1 MISLLLVDDHEVVH
15 MGLRALLEQTEDIRV
30 AAEAGTAAEAMAQ
43 ARAVHPDV
51 VLLDVRLPDGDGV
64 EVCRALRD
72 ELPNT
77 RVLMLTSYADDEALF
92 SAIMAGAAGYLL
104 KQVRGRALVDAIRSV
119 AKGQSLLDPAMTQT
133 VLERLRSP
141 ARGNDRFSELTD
153 QERTILNLVA
163 QGKTNREIGAQLYL
177 SDKTVKHYV
186 SNILGKLQVARR
198 SEAAALWARDQTHPG
213 GGSAGAP
220 RAGA

>member
-1 MISLLLVDDHEVVH
+1 VISLLLVDDHEVVR
-15 MGLRALLEQTEDIRV
+15 MGLRSLLEQTEDIHV
-30 AAEAGTAAEAMAQ
+30 TAEAATAAEAVAQ
-43 ARAVHPDV
+43 ARASRPDV

-64 EVCRALRD
+64 EVCRTIRD
-72 ELPNT
+72 ELPGT

-104 KQVRGRALVDAIRSV
+104 KQVRGRALVDAIRAV
-119 AKGQSLLDPAMTQT
+119 AAGQSLLDPAMTQA

-141 ARGNDRFSELTD
+141 ARANDRFAELTD
-153 QERTILNLVA
+153 QERTILDLVA

-198 SEAAALWARDQTHPG
+198 SEAAALWAREHPHG
-213 GGSAGAP
+213 AGRPEGS
-220 RAGA
+220 

>member
-1 MISLLLVDDHEVVH
+1 VISLLLVDDHEVVR
-15 MGLRALLEQTEDIRV
+15 MGLRSLLEQTNDIRV
-30 AAEAGTAAEAMAQ
+30 AAEASTASEALAQ
-43 ARAVHPDV
+43 ARAVRPDV

-64 EVCRALRD
+64 EVCRTLRD
-72 ELPNT
+72 ELPKT

-104 KQVRGRALVDAIRSV
+104 KQVRGRALIDAIRQV
-119 AKGQSLLDPAMTQT
+119 AAGQSLLDPAMTQA

-141 ARGNDRFSELTD
+141 VRANDRFSDLTD
-153 QERTILNLVA
+153 QERTIIELVA

-198 SEAAALWARDQTHPG
+198 SEAAALWAKEQSHG
-213 GGSAGAP
+213 LP
-220 RAGA
+220 RADGI